1 LASELAVVPSCST
14 DAAGSTSCNIGIDP
28 ITTLGPILD
37 EGYQWLTQETVIV
50 TVLGIPIIESTAVFT
65 ATETNFLDIASIT
78 TTNLVGATT
87 TSIETQYVSFITAT
101 PSVNGVAAAAVI
113 AGVVIAPALV
123 ASPQAIA
130 DASAGKTLQQISDEI
145 TAAFGITKPTLSQGT
160 VEVLAKFMFAALGG
174 AGVGVGLG
182 NINIGPL
189 WTGPTI
195 PANEPSLTGS
205 SV

>member
-195 PANEPSLTGS
+195 PANEPSLAGS